1 MGNEELC
8 KKFDKKYPKF
18 FTENAKTD
26 SVHLFSAAKMGY
38 LTTCYN
44 PRKPI
49 PGSGELDLMLCFKLG
64 RIHSNALEI

>member
-49 PGSGELDLMLCFKLG
+49 PGSGELDLNYVTL
-64 RIHSNALEI
+64 